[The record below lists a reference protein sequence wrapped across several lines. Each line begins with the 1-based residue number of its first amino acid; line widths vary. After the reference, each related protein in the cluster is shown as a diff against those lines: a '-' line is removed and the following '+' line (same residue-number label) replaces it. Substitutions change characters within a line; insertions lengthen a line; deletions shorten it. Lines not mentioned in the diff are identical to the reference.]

1 MASHREDGICH
12 FFGCPLN
19 WNPLCGK
26 RGNEYRTFAN
36 LCVFNRANCF
46 AKPRT
51 TKSENVNCEH
61 IICPMIWLPL
71 CAKSGNRF
79 RTFGNVCALKRTN
92 CIKKPVYEIVNLGWC
107 PPDVEP

>member
-1 MASHREDGICH
+1 MIT
-12 FFGCPLN
+12 L
-19 WNPLCGK
+19 
-26 RGNEYRTFAN
+26 
-36 LCVFNRANCF
+36 
-46 AKPRT
+46 RT